1 MGTYKVTMNSW
12 GGVKKDLMTGLSY
25 EDAYDFCESNGWQY
39 DTGYIWDLEI
49 ELEDNESEDTDDLVT
64 M

>member
-1 MGTYKVTMNSW
+1 MATYKVTMNSW

-25 EDAYDFCESNGWQY
+25 EDAYDFCEYNDWQY

-49 ELEDNESEDTDDLVT
+49 EPENNEPEDPDDLVT